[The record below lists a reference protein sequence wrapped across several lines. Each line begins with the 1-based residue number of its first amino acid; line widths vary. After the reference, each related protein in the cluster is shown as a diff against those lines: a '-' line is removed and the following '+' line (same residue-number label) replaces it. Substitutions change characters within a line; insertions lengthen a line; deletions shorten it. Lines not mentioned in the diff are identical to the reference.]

1 MIDASV
7 KRVDALL
14 KYFMSI
20 FCIINIKDLMLE
32 AAYYIPRK
40 GCEADKKVQYIYWKY
55 QVNWEGIKFGNIFV
69 NAIVQYK

>member
-40 GCEADKKVQYIYWKY
+40 VCEADKKQVQYIYWK
-55 QVNWEGIKFGNIFV
+55 IPS
-69 NAIVQYK
+69 